1 MTFYTY
7 DTKDFKIIRNFRW
20 YNKARDSIKLC
31 LMEKRGVKKSQSN
44 KHVFQMCLL
53 FDSVEYPW

>member
-20 YNKARDSIKLC
+20 YKKARDSIKLRF
-31 LMEKRGVKKSQSN
+31 MEKRGVKKSQSN
-44 KHVFQMCLL
+44 KKHVFHTCLL
-53 FDSVEYPW
+53 FDSVEY